1 MDEVSFFLAKFW
13 GWYLIIFFLIL
24 SFNPKRIVQVIKN
37 LEDQKFVIVI
47 SFTAIVIGL
56 LNILFHNI
64 WEDDWR
70 LIITFIGWIAL
81 FIGLSLFIF
90 PKRTVLWLD
99 YLNIKFVQVIYMMLF
114 FVGLFLLN
122 MGYGIIIFQ

>member
-1 MDEVSFFLAKFW
+1 MDEVSIFLAKFW

-24 SFNPKRIVQVIKN
+24 SLNPKRILQIIKD

-47 SFTAIVIGL
+47 SFMAIVIGL
-56 LNILFHNI
+56 LNVLFHNI

-70 LIITFIGWIAL
+70 LIITFIGWITL

-114 FVGLFLLN
+114 FAGLFLLN
-122 MGYGIIIFQ
+122 MGYGIVIFQ

>member
-1 MDEVSFFLAKFW
+1 MDETSIFLAKFW

-24 SFNPKRIVQVIKN
+24 SFNPKRIVQVIKD

-47 SFTAIVIGL
+47 SFAAIVIGL

-70 LIITFIGWIAL
+70 LLITFIGWLAL
-81 FIGLSLFIF
+81 LIGLSLFIF
-90 PKRTVLWLD
+90 PKRTVLYLD
-99 YLNIKFVQVIYMMLF
+99 YLNIKFVQVIYMLLF
-114 FVGLFLLN
+114 FIGLFLLN
-122 MGYGIIIFQ
+122 MGYGIVIF